1 MSQQN
6 SVNKRELE
14 EALSEIVLGI
24 WNNMLGVEAGVDNIA
39 SLDQTIPTLSSSV
52 HIIGDWHGSVVLH
65 CTEQAATLFAERL
78 FSGADI
84 LVGEK
89 ELEDVLRELVNMV
102 GGNLKPLLGERCVL
116 TTPKVVRGTGFTTNL
131 PETDELIRTAF
142 HDERHCF
149 AISLHM
155 DNQDLNTQIREA
167 NLE

>member
-78 FSGADI
+78 FSGANI
-84 LVGEK
+84 LVAGSYIFGAK
-89 ELEDVLRELVNMV
+89 DRRAAINSLRE
-102 GGNLKPLLGERCVL
+102 
-116 TTPKVVRGTGFTTNL
+116 
-131 PETDELIRTAF
+131 
-142 HDERHCF
+142 
-149 AISLHM
+149 
-155 DNQDLNTQIREA
+155 
-167 NLE
+167 